1 VLNLVLSPSTSLGIN
16 SAEGPVLSPVERFEG
31 QSRRV
36 EGLSKGSDSPRGNNV
51 KVELIAVTK
60 YLRGNGTPEELL
72 EHAGRVCYRSEK
84 RGETGSFLQ
93 ARIREGHGSI
103 IEHASA
109 TFEISGISRACSHQL
124 VRHRIA
130 SYSQESQRYVDL
142 SDPEFVVPPS
152 VARSPEAMRI
162 WDKLTGRMRDAYRDL
177 RRLGIRK
184 EDSRFLLPHATATR
198 IVVTMNFRELR
209 HFFRIRC
216 DRAAQWEIR
225 ALAKEM
231 LKLAYQVAPS
241 VFQDLYTEF
250 IGEGIADA

>member
-1 VLNLVLSPSTSLGIN
+1 M
-16 SAEGPVLSPVERFEG
+16 
-31 QSRRV
+31 
-36 EGLSKGSDSPRGNNV
+36 
-51 KVELIAVTK
+51 KVELIAVTQ

-84 RGETGSFLQ
+84 RGEAGSFLQ

-152 VARSPEAMRI
+152 VAKSPEAMRT

-184 EDSRFLLPHATATR
+184 EDSRFLLPQATATR

-216 DRAAQWEIR
+216 DRAAQWEVR

-241 VFQDLYTEF
+241 VFQDLYAEF
-250 IGEGIADA
+250 IGEGAADA